1 MKFSSYKKIVI
12 LLLIILLIPFS
23 NFYVVNAEEGEED
36 ISQVVE
42 RIFKDRSLAILNR
55 DLELIEQF
63 MIQILSMEDGHMNIR
78 KRN

>member
-1 MKFSSYKKIVI
+1 MKFSSYKKLFI

-36 ISQVVE
+36 ISQVVK

-55 DLELIEQF
+55 DLELIEA
-63 MIQILSMEDGHMNIR
+63 IL
-78 KRN
+78 